1 MFEGNTPKLK
11 ELRKLSRSITSY
23 PATVYE
29 VIDSAYKLKSSGDL
43 ISFLE
48 LFIDDG
54 KDVFD
59 NRQELFERTSE
70 LAMIIDE
77 ERLQIYEHE
86 KTM

>member
-11 ELRKLSRSITSY
+11 ELRKLSRSITNY
-23 PATVYE
+23 PATVND
-29 VIDSAYKLKSSGDL
+29 VIEGAYKIKSNGDL

-48 LFIDDG
+48 LFLDDG
-54 KDVFD
+54 KDIFD
-59 NRQELFERTSE
+59 SRQDLFERTSE

-77 ERLQIYEHE
+77 ERAQIYERE